1 MSPTTR
7 AEAPAYRAW
16 IATSSAAKEQTL
28 GGPQRR
34 HPAPAP
40 GGVDSGETVARIVQI
55 ASHSVDLTL
64 GAAEILFELPG
75 VPLANF
81 GVLAQVFDG
90 GVDRLEGM
98 AAGLDLPPEVAEAG
112 LRGLEGLVASVDLA
126 PEIGEVGLR
135 GLEGMVAGD
144 DLAPEVGEVSLRGLE
159 GMVAGGDL
167 APEVGE
173 VGLR

>member
-40 GGVDSGETVARIVQI
+40 GGVDSGETMARIVQI

-64 GAAEILFELPG
+64 GAAELVFELPG

-90 GVDRLEGM
+90 GVDRLERTV
-98 AAGLDLPPEVAEAG
+98 ASLDLPSEV
-112 LRGLEGLVASVDLA
+112 
-126 PEIGEVGLR
+126 GEVRLGR
-135 GLEGMVAGD
+135 LEGMVA
-144 DLAPEVGEVSLRGLE
+144 
-159 GMVAGGDL
+159 
-167 APEVGE
+167 
-173 VGLR
+173 